1 VISRGA
7 GDPNIEVT
15 MNHANGGVRATGAN
29 APVVPDKLLALTTEA
44 LAFVSRDRAE
54 RMARQWLAGV
64 PLSNSSEQ
72 SVLARS
78 LALELALSMPSLK
91 GVTAI
96 DRLARAMKGRPPEDA
111 TAVAL
116 LRRSRLRLSRLSGER
131 FEDLTTGETLPL
143 LPTPSSD
150 AVGNNVAFG
159 RFTTT
164 EDGYILATGTLVL
177 LDDGAL
183 VVARGFVRPGGR
195 GIGNPVRCAEAVYRH
210 IIRNGASTA
219 DWRGP
224 IGGRQS
230 KLPFEPDRN
239 PLDALAAAWAS
250 LDRELNPEEIAKAR
264 SLAGQGPLLDALV
277 SISIARDGRAPKL
290 ANAYGRIASVMVET
304 MALRALHGSARED
317 LDTVAAEIKAAI
329 ARGDFPAETKSL
341 FEALRKRVGPA
352 AGRGTGDTA
361 DIDRLVQRI
370 QALRA
375 KTVEQGCTEQEAL
388 AAAEKV
394 AELLDRYGL
403 SLSELDLRRQSCE
416 GIGVETDRKRRGPID
431 DCMGTIAAFF
441 DCRVWC
447 ETSEDATLRY
457 IFFGLPADVQA
468 AVYLHDLIALAFATE
483 TSAFQ
488 ATEIYRSTHSSRRR
502 SATNSFQVGLA
513 RGIIRKLDTLRH
525 ARDVAGGSTNGRA
538 LVPIKE
544 SIIDAEMDRLG
555 LSLRRRS
562 TVRRMVL
569 PAAFSAGQEAGERF
583 EYRPGLEGGEHNVAG
598 GQMAVTSSTMRLTP
612 S

>member
-1 VISRGA
+1 
-7 GDPNIEVT
+7 
-15 MNHANGGVRATGAN
+15 MNHANGGIRASGAD
-29 APVVPDKLLALTTEA
+29 ALVIPDRLLALTTEA

-54 RMARQWLAGV
+54 GMARQWLAGV
-64 PLSNSSEQ
+64 PLSNSNDQ

-78 LALELALSMPSLK
+78 LALELALSVPSLK
-91 GVTAI
+91 GTTAF

-111 TAVAL
+111 AAVTL
-116 LRRSRLRLSRLSGER
+116 LRRSRLRLSRLSGKR
-131 FEDLTTGETLPL
+131 FEDLATGETLPL
-143 LPTPSSD
+143 LPTPPSD

-183 VVARGFVRPGGR
+183 AVARGFVRPGGR

-224 IGGRQS
+224 TGGRQS

-250 LDRELNPEEIAKAR
+250 LDRELTPEEIAQAR
-264 SLAGQGPLLDALV
+264 SLAGQGPLLDALISV
-277 SISIARDGRAPKL
+277 SIARDGRAPKL

-304 MALRALHGSARED
+304 MALRALHGSVRED

-329 ARGDFPAETKSL
+329 ERGDFPAETRSL
-341 FEALRKRVGPA
+341 IEALRKRVGPA
-352 AGRGTGDTA
+352 AVRGDTA

-394 AELLDRYGL
+394 AELLDRDGL
-403 SLSELDLRRQSCE
+403 SLSELDLRRQTCE

-483 TSAFQ
+483 TAAFQ
-488 ATEIYRSTHSSRRR
+488 AAEIYRSTHSSRRR

-513 RGIIRKLDTLRH
+513 RGIIRKLDTLRQ
-525 ARDVAGGSTNGRA
+525 ARDVTGGSTNGRA

-544 SIIDAEMDRLG
+544 LIIDAEMDRLG

-562 TVRRMVL
+562 AVRRMVL

-583 EYRPGLEGGEHNVAG
+583 EYRPGIVRG
-598 GQMAVTSSTMRLTP
+598 
-612 S
+612 

>member
-1 VISRGA
+1 
-7 GDPNIEVT
+7 
-15 MNHANGGVRATGAN
+15 MNHANGGAAVNGAN
-29 APVVPDKLLALTTEA
+29 AQDVPDRLLALTTEA
-44 LAFVSRDRAE
+44 LAFISRERAE
-54 RMARQWLAGV
+54 GMARQWLAGA
-64 PLSNSSEQ
+64 LSNGSEQ

-78 LALELALSMPSLK
+78 LALELALSVPSSLT
-91 GVTAI
+91 GTTAF

-111 TAVAL
+111 AAVTL
-116 LRRSRLRLSRLSGER
+116 LRRSRLRLARLSSER
-131 FEDLTTGETLPL
+131 FEDLATGETLPL
-143 LPTPSSD
+143 LPTPPSD
-150 AVGNNVAFG
+150 TIGNNATFG

-177 LDDGAL
+177 LDDDAL
-183 VVARGFVRPGGR
+183 AVARGFLRPGGR
-195 GIGNPVRCAEAVYRH
+195 VIGNPVRCAEAVYRH

-219 DWRGP
+219 DWRCPTGR
-224 IGGRQS
+224 RQS

-239 PLDALAAAWAS
+239 PLDALAAAWAA
-250 LDRELNPEEIAKAR
+250 LDRDLNPEEIAQAR

-277 SISIARDGRAPKL
+277 SVSIARDGGAPKL
-290 ANAYGRIASVMVET
+290 ANAYGRIAAVLVET
-304 MALRALHGSARED
+304 MALRAAHGSARAD
-317 LDTVAAEIKAAI
+317 LDIAAAAI
-329 ARGDFPAETKSL
+329 NAAVARGDFPPETRSL
-341 FEALRKRVGPA
+341 FEALRERVGLST
-352 AGRGTGDTA
+352 GRGTSDTA
-361 DIDRLVQRI
+361 DLDRLVQRI
-370 QALRA
+370 RALRA

-394 AELLDRYGL
+394 AELLDRHGL

-483 TSAFQ
+483 TAAFQ
-488 ATEIYRSTHSSRRR
+488 ATEIYRSTHSGRRR
-502 SATNSFQVGLA
+502 SATNSFQVGLS
-513 RGIIRKLDTLRH
+513 RGIIRKLDTLRQ

-544 SIIDAEMDRLG
+544 SIIDEEMDRLG
-555 LSLRRRS
+555 LNFRRRS
-562 TVRRMVL
+562 AVRRMVL

-583 EYRPGLEGGEHNVAG
+583 EYRPGIARG
-598 GQMAVTSSTMRLTP
+598 
-612 S
+612 

>member
-1 VISRGA
+1 
-7 GDPNIEVT
+7 
-15 MNHANGGVRATGAN
+15 MNHANGGAAATGAN
-29 APVVPDKLLALTTEA
+29 AQEVPDKLLALTTEA
-44 LAFVSRDRAE
+44 LAFISRERAE
-54 RMARQWLAGV
+54 GMARQWLAGV
-64 PLSNSSEQ
+64 PLSNSNEQ

-78 LALELALSMPSLK
+78 LALELALSVPSLK
-91 GVTAI
+91 GTTAF

-111 TAVAL
+111 AAVTL
-116 LRRSRLRLSRLSGER
+116 LRRSRLRLARLSSER
-131 FEDLTTGETLPL
+131 FEDLATGETLPL
-143 LPTPSSD
+143 LPTPPSD
-150 AVGNNVAFG
+150 AVGNNAAFG

-177 LDDGAL
+177 LDDDAL
-183 VVARGFVRPGGR
+183 AVARGFVRPGGR

-239 PLDALAAAWAS
+239 PLDALAAAWAA
-250 LDRELNPEEIAKAR
+250 LDRDLNPEEIAQAR

-277 SISIARDGRAPKL
+277 SVSIARDGGAPKL
-290 ANAYGRIASVMVET
+290 ANAYGRIASVLVET
-304 MALRALHGSARED
+304 MALRAAHGSARAD
-317 LDTVAAEIKAAI
+317 LDTAAAAIKAAV
-329 ARGDFPAETKSL
+329 ARGDFPPETRSL
-341 FEALRKRVGPA
+341 FEALRERVGLST
-352 AGRGTGDTA
+352 GRGTSDTA
-361 DIDRLVQRI
+361 DLDRLVQRI
-370 QALRA
+370 RALRA

-394 AELLDRYGL
+394 AELLDRHGL

-441 DCRVWC
+441 DCRVWG

-483 TSAFQ
+483 TAAFQ

-513 RGIIRKLDTLRH
+513 RGIIRKLDTLRQ

-544 SIIDAEMDRLG
+544 SIIDEEMDRLG
-555 LSLRRRS
+555 LSFRRRS
-562 TVRRMVL
+562 AVRRMVL

-583 EYRPGLEGGEHNVAG
+583 EYRPGIERG
-598 GQMAVTSSTMRLTP
+598 
-612 S
+612 

>member
-1 VISRGA
+1 
-7 GDPNIEVT
+7 VT
-15 MNHANGGVRATGAN
+15 
-29 APVVPDKLLALTTEA
+29 
-44 LAFVSRDRAE
+44 
-54 RMARQWLAGV
+54 
-64 PLSNSSEQ
+64 
-72 SVLARS
+72 
-78 LALELALSMPSLK
+78 
-91 GVTAI
+91 
-96 DRLARAMKGRPPEDA
+96 
-111 TAVAL
+111 L
-116 LRRSRLRLSRLSGER
+116 LRRSRLRLARLSGER
-131 FEDLTTGETLPL
+131 FEDLASGETLPL
-143 LPTPSSD
+143 LPTPLSD
-150 AVGNNVAFG
+150 VVGNNVAFG

-183 VVARGFVRPGGR
+183 AVARGFVRPGRR
-195 GIGNPVRCAEAVYRH
+195 GIGNPVRCAEAVYRY
-210 IIRNGASTA
+210 IIRKGVSTA

-224 IGGRQS
+224 IEGRH
-230 KLPFEPDRN
+230 KLPFEPDSN

-250 LDRELNPEEIAKAR
+250 LDRELNPEEIAQAR
-264 SLAGQGPLLDALV
+264 SFAGQGPLLDALV
-277 SISIARDGRAPKL
+277 SVSIAGDGGAPKL

-304 MALRALHGSARED
+304 MALRALHGAVRED
-317 LDTVAAEIKAAI
+317 LDSVAAEIKAAI
-329 ARGDFPAETKSL
+329 ERGDFPAETRSL

-375 KTVEQGCTEQEAL
+375 KTVEQGCTEEEAL

-457 IFFGLPADVQA
+457 IFFGLRADVQA

-488 ATEIYRSTHSSRRR
+488 AAEIYRSTHSSRRR

-513 RGIIRKLDTLRH
+513 RGIIRKLDTLRQ

-544 SIIDAEMDRLG
+544 SIIEAEMDRLG
-555 LSLRRRS
+555 LSLRPRS
-562 TVRRMVL
+562 AVRRMVL
-569 PAAFSAGQEAGERF
+569 PAAFSAGQKAGERF
-583 EYRPGLEGGEHNVAG
+583 EYRPGIERG
-598 GQMAVTSSTMRLTP
+598 
-612 S
+612 

>member
-1 VISRGA
+1 
-7 GDPNIEVT
+7 
-15 MNHANGGVRATGAN
+15 MNHANGGAAASGAN
-29 APVVPDKLLALTTEA
+29 AQEVPDNLLALTTEA
-44 LAFVSRDRAE
+44 LAFISRERAE
-54 RMARQWLAGV
+54 GMARQWLAGV
-64 PLSNSSEQ
+64 PLSNSNAQ

-78 LALELALSMPSLK
+78 LALELALSVPSLK
-91 GVTAI
+91 GTTAF

-111 TAVAL
+111 AAVTL
-116 LRRSRLRLSRLSGER
+116 LRRSRLRLARLSSEG
-131 FEDLTTGETLPL
+131 FEDLATGETLPL
-143 LPTPSSD
+143 LPTPPSD
-150 AVGNNVAFG
+150 AVGNNAAFG

-177 LDDGAL
+177 LDDDAL
-183 VVARGFVRPGGR
+183 AVARGFVRPGGR

-219 DWRGP
+219 DWRDP

-239 PLDALAAAWAS
+239 PLDALAAAWAA
-250 LDRELNPEEIAKAR
+250 LDRDLNPEEIAQAR

-277 SISIARDGRAPKL
+277 SVSIAGVGGAPKL
-290 ANAYGRIASVMVET
+290 ANAYGRIASVLVET
-304 MALRALHGSARED
+304 MALRATHGSARAD
-317 LDTVAAEIKAAI
+317 LDTAAAAIKAAV
-329 ARGDFPAETKSL
+329 ARGDFPPETKSL
-341 FEALRKRVGPA
+341 FEALRERVGLTT
-352 AGRGTGDTA
+352 GRGTSDTGDL
-361 DIDRLVQRI
+361 DRLVQRI
-370 QALRA
+370 RALRA

-394 AELLDRYGL
+394 AELLDRHGL

-441 DCRVWC
+441 DCRVWG

-457 IFFGLPADVQA
+457 IFFGLPAYVQA

-483 TSAFQ
+483 TAAFQ

-513 RGIIRKLDTLRH
+513 RGIIRKLDTLRQ

-544 SIIDAEMDRLG
+544 SIIDEEMDRLG
-555 LSLRRRS
+555 LSFRRRS
-562 TVRRMVL
+562 AVRRMVL

-583 EYRPGLEGGEHNVAG
+583 EYRPGIERG
-598 GQMAVTSSTMRLTP
+598 
-612 S
+612 

>member
-1 VISRGA
+1 
-7 GDPNIEVT
+7 
-15 MNHANGGVRATGAN
+15 MNHANGAVRASGAN
-29 APVVPDKLLALTTEA
+29 APVVLDRLLALTTEA

-54 RMARQWLAGV
+54 GMARQWLAGA
-64 PLSNSSEQ
+64 PFSNSNEQ

-78 LALELALSMPSLK
+78 LALELALSVPSLK
-91 GVTAI
+91 GTTAF

-111 TAVAL
+111 AAVTL
-116 LRRSRLRLSRLSGER
+116 LRRSRLRLSRLTGER
-131 FEDLTTGETLPL
+131 FEDLATGETLPL
-143 LPTPSSD
+143 LPTPPSD
-150 AVGNNVAFG
+150 VVGNNLAFG

-183 VVARGFVRPGGR
+183 AVARGFVRPGGR

-250 LDRELNPEEIAKAR
+250 LDRELTPEEIAQAR

-277 SISIARDGRAPKL
+277 SVSIARDGRAPTL

-304 MALRALHGSARED
+304 MALRASHGSVRED
-317 LDTVAAEIKAAI
+317 LETVAVEIKAAI
-329 ARGDFPAETKSL
+329 ERGDFPAETRNL
-341 FEALRKRVGPA
+341 FEDLRKRVGAA

-375 KTVEQGCTEQEAL
+375 KTIEQGCTEQEAL

-403 SLSELDLRRQSCE
+403 SLSELDLRRQNCE

-457 IFFGLPADVQA
+457 IYFGLPADVQA

-483 TSAFQ
+483 TAAFQ
-488 ATEIYRSTHSSRRR
+488 AAEIYRSTHSSRRR

-513 RGIIRKLDTLRH
+513 RGIIRKLDTLRQ
-525 ARDVAGGSTNGRA
+525 ARDVTGGSTNGRA

-544 SIIDAEMDRLG
+544 AIIDAEMDRLG

-562 TVRRMVL
+562 AVRRMVL

-583 EYRPGLEGGEHNVAG
+583 EYRPGIVRG
-598 GQMAVTSSTMRLTP
+598 
-612 S
+612 

>member
-1 VISRGA
+1 
-7 GDPNIEVT
+7 
-15 MNHANGGVRATGAN
+15 MNHANGGAAATGTN
-29 APVVPDKLLALTTEA
+29 AQEVPDKLLALTTEA
-44 LAFVSRDRAE
+44 HAFTSRERAE
-54 RMARQWLAGV
+54 GMARQWLAGV
-64 PLSNSSEQ
+64 PIWNSSEQ

-78 LALELALSMPSLK
+78 LALELALSVPSLK
-91 GVTAI
+91 GTTAF

-111 TAVAL
+111 AAVTL
-116 LRRSRLRLSRLSGER
+116 LRRSRLRLARLSSQR
-131 FEDLTTGETLPL
+131 FEDLATGEILPL
-143 LPTPSSD
+143 LPTPPSD
-150 AVGNNVAFG
+150 AVGNNAAFG

-177 LDDGAL
+177 LDDDAL
-183 VVARGFVRPGGR
+183 AVARGFVRPGGR

-219 DWRGP
+219 DWRCP

-239 PLDALAAAWAS
+239 PLDALAAAWAA
-250 LDRELNPEEIAKAR
+250 LDRDLNPEEIAHAR

-277 SISIARDGRAPKL
+277 SVSIARDGGAPKL
-290 ANAYGRIASVMVET
+290 ANAYGRIASVLVET
-304 MALRALHGSARED
+304 MALRAAHGSARAD
-317 LDTVAAEIKAAI
+317 LDTAAAAI
-329 ARGDFPAETKSL
+329 NTAVARGDFPPETRSL
-341 FEALRKRVGPA
+341 FEALRERVGLST
-352 AGRGTGDTA
+352 GRGTSDTA
-361 DIDRLVQRI
+361 DLDRLVQRI
-370 QALRA
+370 RALRA

-394 AELLDRYGL
+394 AELLDRHGL

-431 DCMGTIAAFF
+431 DCMGAIAAFF
-441 DCRVWC
+441 DCRVWG

-468 AVYLHDLIALAFATE
+468 AVYLHDLIVLAFATE
-483 TSAFQ
+483 TAAFQ
-488 ATEIYRSTHSSRRR
+488 ATEIYCSTHSSRRR

-513 RGIIRKLDTLRH
+513 RGIIRKLDTLRQ

-544 SIIDAEMDRLG
+544 SIIDEEMDRLG
-555 LSLRRRS
+555 LSFRRRS
-562 TVRRMVL
+562 AVRRMVL

-583 EYRPGLEGGEHNVAG
+583 EYRPGIERG
-598 GQMAVTSSTMRLTP
+598 
-612 S
+612 

>member
-1 VISRGA
+1 
-7 GDPNIEVT
+7 
-15 MNHANGGVRATGAN
+15 MNHANGGAAASGAN
-29 APVVPDKLLALTTEA
+29 AQEVPDNLLALTTEA
-44 LAFVSRDRAE
+44 LAFISRERAE
-54 RMARQWLAGV
+54 GMARQWLAGV
-64 PLSNSSEQ
+64 PLSNSNEQ

-78 LALELALSMPSLK
+78 LALELALSVPSLK
-91 GVTAI
+91 GTTAF

-111 TAVAL
+111 AAVTL
-116 LRRSRLRLSRLSGER
+116 LRRSRLRLARLSSEG
-131 FEDLTTGETLPL
+131 FEDLATGETLPL
-143 LPTPSSD
+143 LPTPPSD
-150 AVGNNVAFG
+150 AVGNNAAFG

-177 LDDGAL
+177 LDDDAL
-183 VVARGFVRPGGR
+183 AVARGFVRPGGR

-239 PLDALAAAWAS
+239 PLDALAAAWAA
-250 LDRELNPEEIAKAR
+250 LDRDLNPEEIAQAR

-277 SISIARDGRAPKL
+277 SVSIAGVGGAPKL
-290 ANAYGRIASVMVET
+290 ANAYGRIASVLVET
-304 MALRALHGSARED
+304 MALRATHGSARAD
-317 LDTVAAEIKAAI
+317 LDTAAAAIKAAV
-329 ARGDFPAETKSL
+329 ARGDFPPETKSL
-341 FEALRKRVGPA
+341 FEALRERVGLTT
-352 AGRGTGDTA
+352 GQGTSDTA
-361 DIDRLVQRI
+361 DLDRLVQRI
-370 QALRA
+370 RALRA

-394 AELLDRYGL
+394 AELLDRHGL

-441 DCRVWC
+441 DCRVWG

-457 IFFGLPADVQA
+457 IFFGLPAYVQA
-468 AVYLHDLIALAFATE
+468 AVYLHDLIALTFATE
-483 TSAFQ
+483 TAAFQ

-513 RGIIRKLDTLRH
+513 RGIIRKLDTLRQ

-544 SIIDAEMDRLG
+544 SIIDEEMDRLG
-555 LSLRRRS
+555 LSFRRRS
-562 TVRRMVL
+562 AVRSGPDVWIK
-569 PAAFSAGQEAGERF
+569 
-583 EYRPGLEGGEHNVAG
+583 YRKVYLITDYP
-598 GQMAVTSSTMRLTP
+598 QP
-612 S
+612 

>member
-1 VISRGA
+1 
-7 GDPNIEVT
+7 
-15 MNHANGGVRATGAN
+15 MNHANGGVRAGGAN
-29 APVVPDKLLALTTEA
+29 APVVPDRLLALTTEA

-54 RMARQWLAGV
+54 GMARQWMAGV
-64 PLSNSSEQ
+64 PLSNSNEQ

-78 LALELALSMPSLK
+78 LALELALSVPSLK
-91 GVTAI
+91 GTTAF
-96 DRLARAMKGRPPEDA
+96 DRLARAMKVRPPEDA
-111 TAVAL
+111 AAVTL
-116 LRRSRLRLSRLSGER
+116 LRRSRLRLSRLSGEK
-131 FEDLTTGETLPL
+131 FEDLATGETLPL
-143 LPTPSSD
+143 LPTPPSD

-183 VVARGFVRPGGR
+183 SVARGFLRPGGR

-250 LDRELNPEEIAKAR
+250 LDRELNPEEIAQAR

-277 SISIARDGRAPKL
+277 SVSIARDGRAPKL

-304 MALRALHGSARED
+304 MALRALHGSVRED
-317 LDTVAAEIKAAI
+317 LDTIAAEIKAAI
-329 ARGDFPAETKSL
+329 ERGDFPAETKSL
-341 FEALRKRVGPA
+341 FEALRKRVGSA
-352 AGRGTGDTA
+352 AGGGTGDTA

-483 TSAFQ
+483 TLAFQ
-488 ATEIYRSTHSSRRR
+488 TTEIYRSTHSSRRR

-513 RGIIRKLDTLRH
+513 RGIIRKLDTLRQ

-544 SIIDAEMDRLG
+544 AIIDAEMDRLG

-562 TVRRMVL
+562 TVRRMVQ

-583 EYRPGLEGGEHNVAG
+583 EYRPGIERG
-598 GQMAVTSSTMRLTP
+598 
-612 S
+612 

>member
-1 VISRGA
+1 
-7 GDPNIEVT
+7 
-15 MNHANGGVRATGAN
+15 MNHANGGVAVRGAN
-29 APVVPDKLLALTTEA
+29 APVVPGRLLALTTEA

-54 RMARQWLAGV
+54 GMARQWLAGV
-64 PLSNSSEQ
+64 PLSIGNEQ
-72 SVLARS
+72 SVLAKS
-78 LALELALSMPSLK
+78 LALELALSVPSLK
-91 GVTAI
+91 GTTAF
-96 DRLARAMKGRPPEDA
+96 DRLARAMKGRRPEDA
-111 TAVAL
+111 AAVTL
-116 LRRSRLRLSRLSGER
+116 LRRSRLRLARLSSER
-131 FEDLTTGETLPL
+131 FEDLATGETLPL
-143 LPTPSSD
+143 LRTPPSD
-150 AVGNNVAFG
+150 AVGNNAAFG

-183 VVARGFVRPGGR
+183 AVARGFVRPGGR

-219 DWRGP
+219 DCRGP

-239 PLDALAAAWAS
+239 PLDALAAAWAA
-250 LDRELNPEEIAKAR
+250 LDRDLNPEEIARAR

-277 SISIARDGRAPKL
+277 SVSIAHDGGAPKL
-290 ANAYGRIASVMVET
+290 ANAYRRIAAVLVET
-304 MALRALHGSARED
+304 MALRAAHGSARAD
-317 LDTVAAEIKAAI
+317 LDTAAAAIKAAA
-329 ARGDFPAETKSL
+329 ARGDFPPETKSL
-341 FEALRKRVGPA
+341 FEALRERVGLR
-352 AGRGTGDTA
+352 AGRGTSDTA
-361 DIDRLVQRI
+361 DLDRLVQRI
-370 QALRA
+370 RALRA

-394 AELLDRYGL
+394 AELLDRHGL

-431 DCMGTIAAFF
+431 DCIGTIAAFF
-441 DCRVWC
+441 DSRVWC
-447 ETSEDATLRY
+447 DTSEDATLRY

-468 AVYLHDLIALAFATE
+468 SVYLHDLIALAFATE

-513 RGIIRKLDTLRH
+513 RGIIRKLDTLRQ
-525 ARDVAGGSTNGRA
+525 ARDVAGGNTNGGARW
-538 LVPIKE
+538 PIKE
-544 SIIDAEMDRLG
+544 SIIDEEMDRLG
-555 LSLRRRS
+555 LNFRRRS
-562 TVRRMVL
+562 AVRRLVL

-583 EYRPGLEGGEHNVAG
+583 EYRPGIERG
-598 GQMAVTSSTMRLTP
+598 
-612 S
+612 

>member
-1 VISRGA
+1 
-7 GDPNIEVT
+7 
-15 MNHANGGVRATGAN
+15 MNHANGADRASGAN
-29 APVVPDKLLALTTEA
+29 APVVLDRLLALTTEA
-44 LAFVSRDRAE
+44 LTFVSRDRAE
-54 RMARQWLAGV
+54 GMARQWLAGA
-64 PLSNSSEQ
+64 PFSNSNEQ
-72 SVLARS
+72 SVFARS
-78 LALELALSMPSLK
+78 LALELALSVPSLK
-91 GVTAI
+91 GTTAF
-96 DRLARAMKGRPPEDA
+96 DRLARAMKGRLPEDA
-111 TAVAL
+111 AAVTL
-116 LRRSRLRLSRLSGER
+116 LCRSRLRLSRLTGER
-131 FEDLTTGETLPL
+131 FEDLATGETLPL
-143 LPTPSSD
+143 LPTPPSD
-150 AVGNNVAFG
+150 ALGNNVAFG
-159 RFTTT
+159 RFSTT

-183 VVARGFVRPGGR
+183 AVARGFVRPGGR

-250 LDRELNPEEIAKAR
+250 LDRELNPEEIAQAR

-277 SISIARDGRAPKL
+277 SVSIARDGRAPKL

-304 MALRALHGSARED
+304 MALRASHGSVRED
-317 LDTVAAEIKAAI
+317 LETVAVEIKAAI
-329 ARGDFPAETKSL
+329 ERGDFPAETRSL

-352 AGRGTGDTA
+352 SGRGTGDSA
-361 DIDRLVQRI
+361 DTDRLVQRI

-457 IFFGLPADVQA
+457 IYFGLPADVQA

-483 TSAFQ
+483 TAAFQ
-488 ATEIYRSTHSSRRR
+488 AAEIYRSTHSSRRR

-513 RGIIRKLDTLRH
+513 RGIIRKLDTLRQ
-525 ARDVAGGSTNGRA
+525 ARDVTGGSTNGRA

-544 SIIDAEMDRLG
+544 AIIDAEMDRLG

-562 TVRRMVL
+562 AVRRMVL

-583 EYRPGLEGGEHNVAG
+583 EYRPGIERG
-598 GQMAVTSSTMRLTP
+598 
-612 S
+612 

>member
-1 VISRGA
+1 
-7 GDPNIEVT
+7 
-15 MNHANGGVRATGAN
+15 MNHANGDVRAGGAN
-29 APVVPDKLLALTTEA
+29 DPVVPDRLLALTTEA

-54 RMARQWLAGV
+54 GMARQWLAGV
-64 PLSNSSEQ
+64 PFSSSNEQ

-78 LALELALSMPSLK
+78 LALELALSVPSLK
-91 GVTAI
+91 GTTAF

-111 TAVAL
+111 TAVTL
-116 LRRSRLRLSRLSGER
+116 LRRSRLRLSRLSSER
-131 FEDLTTGETLPL
+131 FEDLATGETLPL
-143 LPTPSSD
+143 LPTPPSD

-183 VVARGFVRPGGR
+183 AVARGFVRPGGR

-210 IIRNGASTA
+210 IIRSGASTA
-219 DWRGP
+219 DWRGA

-239 PLDALAAAWAS
+239 PLDALAAAWAA
-250 LDRELNPEEIAKAR
+250 LDRDLDPGEIAQAR

-277 SISIARDGRAPKL
+277 SVSIARDGGAPKL

-329 ARGDFPAETKSL
+329 ARGDFPAETRSL

-375 KTVEQGCTEQEAL
+375 KTVGRGCTEQEAL

-513 RGIIRKLDTLRH
+513 RGIIRKLDTLRQ
-525 ARDVAGGSTNGRA
+525 ARDVAGGITNGRA

-562 TVRRMVL
+562 AVRRMVV
-569 PAAFSAGQEAGERF
+569 PAAFRAGQEAGERF
-583 EYRPGLEGGEHNVAG
+583 EYRPGIERG
-598 GQMAVTSSTMRLTP
+598 
-612 S
+612 

>member
-1 VISRGA
+1 
-7 GDPNIEVT
+7 
-15 MNHANGGVRATGAN
+15 MNHANGGAAVSGAN
-29 APVVPDKLLALTTEA
+29 AQEVPDKLLALTTEA
-44 LAFVSRDRAE
+44 LAFASRERAE
-54 RMARQWLAGV
+54 GMARQWLAGV
-64 PLSNSSEQ
+64 PLSNRNEQ

-78 LALELALSMPSLK
+78 LALELALSVPSLK
-91 GVTAI
+91 GTTAF

-111 TAVAL
+111 AAVTL
-116 LRRSRLRLSRLSGER
+116 LCRGRLRLARLSSER
-131 FEDLTTGETLPL
+131 FEDLATGETLPL
-143 LPTPSSD
+143 LPTPPSD
-150 AVGNNVAFG
+150 AVGNNATFG

-177 LDDGAL
+177 LDDDAL
-183 VVARGFVRPGGR
+183 SVARGFVRPGGR

-219 DWRGP
+219 DWRDP

-239 PLDALAAAWAS
+239 PLDALAAAWAT
-250 LDRELNPEEIAKAR
+250 LDRDLNPEEIAQAR
-264 SLAGQGPLLDALV
+264 SLAGQGQLLDALV
-277 SISIARDGRAPKL
+277 SVSIARDGGAPKL
-290 ANAYGRIASVMVET
+290 ANAYGRIASVLVET
-304 MALRALHGSARED
+304 MALRAAHGSARAD
-317 LDTVAAEIKAAI
+317 LDTAAAAIKAAV
-329 ARGDFPAETKSL
+329 ARGDFPPETKSL
-341 FEALRKRVGPA
+341 FEALRERVGLTT
-352 AGRGTGDTA
+352 GRGTSDTA
-361 DIDRLVQRI
+361 DLDRLVQRI
-370 QALRA
+370 RALRA

-394 AELLDRYGL
+394 AELLDRHGL

-468 AVYLHDLIALAFATE
+468 AVYLHDLIVLAFATE
-483 TSAFQ
+483 TAAFQ
-488 ATEIYRSTHSSRRR
+488 AAEFYRSTHSSRRR

-513 RGIIRKLDTLRH
+513 RGIIRKLDTLRR

-544 SIIDAEMDRLG
+544 SIIDEEMDRLG
-555 LSLRRRS
+555 LSFRRRNA
-562 TVRRMVL
+562 VRRMVL

-583 EYRPGLEGGEHNVAG
+583 EYRPGIE
-598 GQMAVTSSTMRLTP
+598 QS
-612 S
+612 

>member
-1 VISRGA
+1 
-7 GDPNIEVT
+7 
-15 MNHANGGVRATGAN
+15 MNHANGGVRAGGAN
-29 APVVPDKLLALTTEA
+29 APVVPDRLLALTAEA
-44 LAFVSRDRAE
+44 LAFVSRDRVE
-54 RMARQWLAGV
+54 GMARQWLAGV
-64 PLSNSSEQ
+64 RFSNGNEQ

-78 LALELALSMPSLK
+78 LALELALSVPSLK
-91 GVTAI
+91 GTTAF

-111 TAVAL
+111 AAVTL
-116 LRRSRLRLSRLSGER
+116 LRRSRLRLSRLSAES
-131 FEDLTTGETLPL
+131 FEDLATGETLPL
-143 LPTPSSD
+143 LPTPPSD
-150 AVGNNVAFG
+150 AVGNNVVFG

-183 VVARGFVRPGGR
+183 AVARGFVRPGGQ

-210 IIRNGASTA
+210 IIRNSSSTA

-250 LDRELNPEEIAKAR
+250 LDRELNAEEIAQAR

-277 SISIARDGRAPKL
+277 SVSIARDGGAPKL

-317 LDTVAAEIKAAI
+317 LDTVAAAIKAAI
-329 ARGDFPAETKSL
+329 ARGDFPAETRSL
-341 FEALRKRVGPA
+341 FEALRKRAGPA
-352 AGRGTGDTA
+352 TGRGTGDAA

-388 AAAEKV
+388 VAAEKV

-483 TSAFQ
+483 TTAFQ
-488 ATEIYRSTHSSRRR
+488 ATEIYRSTHSGR
-502 SATNSFQVGLA
+502 SATHSFQVGLA
-513 RGIIRKLDTLRH
+513 RGIIRKLDTLRQ
-525 ARDVAGGSTNGRA
+525 ARDVVGGSTNGRA

-544 SIIDAEMDRLG
+544 SIIDEEMDRLG
-555 LSLRRRS
+555 LSFRRRS
-562 TVRRMVL
+562 AVRRMVQ

-583 EYRPGLEGGEHNVAG
+583 EYRPGIEPG
-598 GQMAVTSSTMRLTP
+598 
-612 S
+612 

>member
-1 VISRGA
+1 
-7 GDPNIEVT
+7 
-15 MNHANGGVRATGAN
+15 
-29 APVVPDKLLALTTEA
+29 
-44 LAFVSRDRAE
+44 
-54 RMARQWLAGV
+54 MARQWLAGV

-91 GVTAI
+91 GITAF

-341 FEALRKRVGPA
+341 FEALRVGPA

-538 LVPIKE
+538 LVPLKE

-583 EYRPGLEGGEHNVAG
+583 EYRPGLEGG
-598 GQMAVTSSTMRLTP
+598 
-612 S
+612 